1 MAEPKLSSDV
11 YTNATSAWHRYLSG
25 LSPLRPALYRYCRRL
40 TGNTWDAD
48 DLVQETLIRGFGILG
63 FGQAEITDPRAYL
76 LRIASN
82 AWIDWQRRKAVEA
95 SALDQI
101 AAASPQHAG
110 PGHEDAA
117 AVRDAGA
124 VLMQNLAP
132 QERAAVVLK
141 DLFDMSLEECGRIL
155 GSSIGAIKAALHR
168 GRSRLQDSQSRVAQ
182 LTRPKPRMNPSKA
195 LLDRFAQLY
204 NARDMPGLVALML
217 DDGGIEMMG
226 VEMEVGRKW
235 FERKE
240 TGWFAHNFQALPDM
254 RWQPIDY
261 NGEPVVLVLTKRDG
275 KDVLFSVMRLE
286 AIDDRISRIRS
297 YAFSPETLDEV
308 ANTLGLLRSPAMYS
322 LLDLPRR
329 GEGR

>member
-1 MAEPKLSSDV
+1 MADAKLSREV
-11 YTNATSAWHRYLSG
+11 YKNATSAWHRYLSD

-40 TGNTWDAD
+40 TGNPWDAD
-48 DLVQETLIRGFGILG
+48 DLVQETLMRGFCMLG
-63 FGQAEITDPRAYL
+63 FGQAEIIDPRAYL

-82 AWIDWQRRKAVEA
+82 AWIDWQRRKAVEV
-95 SALDQI
+95 SALDQV
-101 AAASPQHAG
+101 AAVSPQHTSSM
-110 PGHEDAA
+110 HEDVA
-117 AVRDAGA
+117 AVRDAG
-124 VLMQNLAP
+124 VLLMQNLAP

-141 DLFDMSLEECGRIL
+141 DLFDMNLEECARIL

-168 GRSRLQDSQSRVAQ
+168 GRSRLQDTQAMQSKRQ
-182 LTRPKPRMNPSKA
+182 MNPSKA

-204 NARDMPGLVALML
+204 NERDMSGLVALML

-240 TGWFAHNFQALPDM
+240 TGWFAHNFQAPPDM
-254 RWQPIDY
+254 RWKPIDY
-261 NGEPVVLVLTKRDG
+261 DGEPIVLVLTRHEG

-308 ANTLGLLRSPAMYS
+308 ANTLGLQRGRAMYS
-322 LLDLPRR
+322 LLDLPPK
-329 GEGR
+329 GEGN

>member
-1 MAEPKLSSDV
+1 MADAKLSSEV
-11 YTNATSAWHRYLSG
+11 YKNATSAWHRYLSDLG
-25 LSPLRPALYRYCRRL
+25 PLRPALFRYCRSL
-40 TGNTWDAD
+40 TGNPWDAD
-48 DLVQETLIRGFGILG
+48 DLVQETLMRGFSILG
-63 FGQAEITDPRAYL
+63 FGQAEITEPRAYL

-95 SALDQI
+95 SALEQI
-101 AAASPQHAG
+101 AAVVPRHASSSHG
-110 PGHEDAA
+110 DTA
-117 AVRDAGA
+117 AVRDAAA

-141 DLFDMSLEECGRIL
+141 DLFDMSLEECARIL
-155 GSSIGAIKAALHR
+155 GLSIGAIKAALHR
-168 GRSRLQDSQSRVAQ
+168 GRSRLHDPQS
-182 LTRPKPRMNPSKA
+182 TRPKPRMNPGKA

-204 NARDMPGLVALML
+204 NERDMSGLVALML

-240 TGWFAHNFQALPDM
+240 SGWFAHNFQMASPDM
-254 RWQPIDY
+254 RWEPIDY
-261 NGEPVVLVLTKRDG
+261 NGDPIVLVLTKHGG
-275 KDVLFSVMRLE
+275 KDVLVSVMRLE

-308 ANTLGLLRSPAMYS
+308 ANTLGLLRAPAMYS
-322 LLDLPRR
+322 LLDLARK
-329 GEGR
+329 GAGT

>member
-1 MAEPKLSSDV
+1 MGDAKLSSEV
-11 YTNATSAWHRYLSG
+11 YKNATSAWHQYLSD
-25 LSPLRPALYRYCRRL
+25 LSPLRPALSRYCRGL
-40 TGNTWDAD
+40 TGNPWDAD
-48 DLVQETLIRGFGILG
+48 DLVQETLMRGFSILG

-82 AWIDWQRRKAVEA
+82 AWIDWQRRKAIERV
-95 SALDQI
+95 ALDQI
-101 AAASPQHAG
+101 AAASPLHAR
-110 PGHEDAA
+110 PGHEDVA

-141 DLFDMSLEECGRIL
+141 DLFDMSLEESARIL
-155 GSSIGAIKAALHR
+155 GSSIGAVKAALHR
-168 GRSRLQDSQSRVAQ
+168 GRVRLHDQQS
-182 LTRPKPRMNPSKA
+182 TRPKPRMNPGKA

-204 NARDMPGLVALML
+204 NARDMSGLVALML

-240 TGWFAHNFQALPDM
+240 TGWFAHNFQFMPPGT
-254 RWQPIDY
+254 RWEPIDY
-261 NGEPVVLVLTKRDG
+261 NGEPIVLVLGKRDG
-275 KDVLFSVMRLE
+275 RDVLLSVMRLE
-286 AIDDRISRIRS
+286 AIEDRISRIRS

-322 LLDLPRR
+322 LLDLPH
-329 GEGR
+329 

>member
-1 MAEPKLSSDV
+1 MADAKLSAEV
-11 YTNATSAWHRYLSG
+11 YRNASSAWHQYLSD
-25 LSPLRPALYRYCRRL
+25 LSPLRPSLFRYCRSL
-40 TGNTWDAD
+40 TGNPWDAD
-48 DLVQETLIRGFGILG
+48 DLVQETLMRGFSTLG

-76 LRIASN
+76 FRIASN

-101 AAASPQHAG
+101 AKVFPPHASS
-110 PGHEDAA
+110 GHEEVA

-124 VLMQNLAP
+124 VLIQNLAP

-141 DLFDMSLEECGRIL
+141 DLFDMSLEESARIL

-168 GRSRLQDSQSRVAQ
+168 GRARLQDAQSTQ
-182 LTRPKPRMNPSKA
+182 PKPRMNPSKA

-204 NARDMPGLVALML
+204 NERDMAGLVALML
-217 DDGGIEMMG
+217 DEAGIEMMG

-240 TGWFAHNFQALPDM
+240 TGWFAHNFRLMPPGT

-261 NGEPVVLVLTKRDG
+261 NGVPIVLVLAKHEG
-275 KDVLFSVMRLE
+275 KEVLLSLMRLE

-308 ANTLGLLRSPAMYS
+308 ANTLGLLRGPAMYS
-322 LLDLPRR
+322 LRDLAKK
-329 GEGR
+329 GEVA

>member
-1 MAEPKLSSDV
+1 M
-11 YTNATSAWHRYLSG
+11 
-25 LSPLRPALYRYCRRL
+25 
-40 TGNTWDAD
+40 
-48 DLVQETLIRGFGILG
+48 RGFSILG
-63 FGQAEITDPRAYL
+63 LGQAEITDPRAYL

-82 AWIDWQRRKAVEA
+82 AWIDWQRRKAVEV

-101 AAASPQHAG
+101 AAVSPRHTSSA
-110 PGHEDAA
+110 PEDGA

-141 DLFDMSLEECGRIL
+141 DLFDMSLEESARIL

-168 GRSRLQDSQSRVAQ
+168 GRSRLQNAQSSDAQ
-182 LTRPKPRMNPSKA
+182 LTRPARRMNPGKA

-204 NARDMPGLVALML
+204 NERDMPGLVALML
-217 DDGGIEMMG
+217 DDGGIEMVG

-240 TGWFAHNFQALPDM
+240 TGWFAHNFQSM
-254 RWQPIDY
+254 RPGTRWEPIDY
-261 NGEPVVLVLTKRDG
+261 NGESIVLVLAKHEG
-275 KDVLFSVMRLE
+275 KDVLLSVMRLE

-297 YAFSPETLDEV
+297 YAFSPEILDEV
-308 ANTLGLLRSPAMYS
+308 ANTLGLLRGPAMYS
-322 LLDLPRR
+322 FLDLARK
-329 GEGR
+329 GEVA

>member
-1 MAEPKLSSDV
+1 MADPKLSSEV
-11 YTNATSAWHRYLSG
+11 YENARSAWHRYLSD
-25 LSPLRPALYRYCRRL
+25 LSPVRPALYRYCRGL
-40 TGNTWDAD
+40 TGNPWDAD
-48 DLVQETLIRGFGILG
+48 DLVQEALLRGFGTLG
-63 FGQAEITDPRAYL
+63 FGQAEITEPRAYL

-101 AAASPQHAG
+101 AAVSPRHESS
-110 PGHEDAA
+110 GHEEVA

-141 DLFDMSLEECGRIL
+141 DLFDISLEETARIL
-155 GSSIGAIKAALHR
+155 GTSVGAIKAALHR
-168 GRSRLQDSQSRVAQ
+168 GRSRLQDAQ
-182 LTRPKPRMNPSKA
+182 ATRPKPRMNPGKA

-204 NARDMPGLVALML
+204 NQRDMEGLVALML

-240 TGWFAHNFQALPDM
+240 TGWFAHNFKYAVPGT
-254 RWQPIDY
+254 RWEPIDY
-261 NGEPVVLVLTKRDG
+261 DGEPIVLVLTKHEG
-275 KDVLFSVMRLE
+275 KDVLLSVMRLE
-286 AIDDRISRIRS
+286 AVDDRIAKIRS
-297 YAFSPETLDEV
+297 YAFSPELLDEV
-308 ANTLGLLRSPAMYS
+308 AKTLGLLRSPAMYS
-322 LLDLPRR
+322 VLDLPKQS
-329 GEGR
+329 